1 MKPEGGI
8 LECKGHRVL
17 NALVSIYNQ
26 AWYSD
31 HQNRA
36 GLEDHN
42 TQM

>member
-8 LECKGHRVL
+8 LECKGYRVS
-17 NALVSIYNQ
+17 NALVTIYNQ

-31 HQNRA
+31 HQNRVR
-36 GLEDHN
+36 LEDN